1 MFIEIKE
8 IVFHFLNFFEILE
21 KNQVVLILDPY
32 LRV

>member
-8 IVFHFLNFFEILE
+8 IVFYFLNFFEILE

-32 LRV
+32 LLV

>member
-8 IVFHFLNFFEILE
+8 IVFYFLNFFEILE

-32 LRV
+32 LIV